1 MEGDAMHKVL
11 SAVTVG
17 SVGDLGRIAGD
28 LAEHDVD
35 IEAIGGGE
43 ATVGGLTIGTINLM
57 LTQDDDADDAAVVDR
72 ILSLD
77 LGGGRTPDSVRW
89 YPCLHV
95 ELENARGAMAQAA
108 ALMGDASPPINI
120 MAALLIDAHA
130 DWAVVAFAFEDG
142 TVCDQ
147 AQTAFETAG
156 IAVLE
161 EHGGSGRRRH
171 VDNELGGRVLRGDPG
186 RG

>member
-1 MEGDAMHKVL
+1 MHKVL
-11 SAVTVG
+11 STVTVG
-17 SVGDLGRIAGD
+17 SVGDLGRVAGD
-28 LAEHDVD
+28 LADRGAD

-43 ATVGGLTIGTINLM
+43 ATVGGLTIGTINL
-57 LTQDDDADDAAVVDR
+57 LLREDDDADDAAVVDR

-95 ELENARGAMAQAA
+95 ELENARGALAQAA
-108 ALMGDASPPINI
+108 ALMGNASPPINI

-130 DWAVVAFAFEDG
+130 DWAVVAFAFEDD

-147 AQTAFETAG
+147 AQTVFETEG
-156 IAVLE
+156 IPVLE
-161 EHGGSGRRRH
+161 EHGGGGRRRH
-171 VDNELGGRVLRGDPG
+171 VDNVLSGQVLRGDTN